1 MSNILNTILQQKLT
15 DRYAPKTNNNVGGM
29 RGLLNMVNSPRGQD
43 IATGLLAQSGYSPTP
58 VNLGSAIGQANQYAT
73 QNQLKRDATELADI
87 TALSTAIKG
96 NKKSDFFQQLDMYNQ
111 ISSIP
116 ADQRSADQARTLSV
130 LTDKITKDPTIND
143 YKVMLADKYLKFG
156 ELTDPNDLALESFL
170 MKQDPFFQMI
180 KQNMKDKNT
189 VSNIKTNNT
198 KTFDAQSELSKMQ
211 NEMNTEEATKYFESL
226 SDDKKEAI
234 RKIYNG

>member
-1 MSNILNTILQQKLT
+1 MSDILNTILQQKLT
-15 DRYAPKTNNNVGGM
+15 DRYTPKTNNNAGGM

-73 QNQLKRDATELADI
+73 QNQFKRDATELADI
-87 TALSTAIKG
+87 TALSTATKG
-96 NKKSDFFQQLDMYNQ
+96 NKKSDFFQQLDMYNE

-116 ADQRSADQARTLSV
+116 EDQRSADQARTLSV

-156 ELTDPNDLALESFL
+156 KLTDPNDLALESFL

-180 KQNMKDKNT
+180 KQNMEDKNT

-198 KTFDAQSELSKMQ
+198 KTFDANAEISKMQ
-211 NEMNTEEATKYFESL
+211 NEMTTEEATKYFKSL
-226 SDDKKEAI
+226 SNDKQEAI
-234 RKIYNG
+234 KKIYNG

>member
-1 MSNILNTILQQKLT
+1 MSDILNTILQQKLA
-15 DRYAPKTNNNVGGM
+15 DRYTPKTNNNVGGM

-73 QNQLKRDATELADI
+73 QNQFKRDATELADI
-87 TALSTAIKG
+87 TALSTATKG
-96 NKKSDFFQQLDMYNQ
+96 NKKSDFFQQLDMYNE

-116 ADQRSADQARTLSV
+116 EDQRSADQARTLSV
-130 LTDKITKDPTIND
+130 LTDKITKDPTISD

-156 ELTDPNDLALESFL
+156 ELTDKKDQALEAFL
-170 MKQDPFFQMI
+170 MKEDPFYRLI
-180 KQNMKDKNT
+180 KNNMEKKNT
-189 VSNIKTNNT
+189 VSNVKTNNT
-198 KTFDAQSELSKMQ
+198 KTFDPNAEILKMKDLNQSDSE
-211 NEMNTEEATKYFESL
+211 KYFESL
-226 SDDKKEAI
+226 SDDQKDAI

>member
-1 MSNILNTILQQKLT
+1 MSDILNTILQQKLT
-15 DRYAPKTNNNVGGM
+15 DRYTPKTNNNVGGM

-73 QNQLKRDATELADI
+73 QNQFKRDATELADI
-87 TALSTAIKG
+87 TALSTATKG
-96 NKKSDFFQQLDMYNQ
+96 NKKSDFFQQLDMYNE

-116 ADQRSADQARTLSV
+116 EDQRSADQARTLSV

-156 ELTDPNDLALESFL
+156 KLTDPNDLALESFL

-180 KQNMKDKNT
+180 KQNMEDKNT

-198 KTFDAQSELSKMQ
+198 KTFDANAEISKMQ
-211 NEMNTEEATKYFESL
+211 NEMTTEEATKYFKSL
-226 SDDKKEAI
+226 SNDKQEAI
-234 RKIYNG
+234 KKIYNG

>member
-1 MSNILNTILQQKLT
+1 MSDILNTILQQKLT
-15 DRYAPKTNNNVGGM
+15 DRYTPKTNNNVGGM

-73 QNQLKRDATELADI
+73 QNQFKRDATELADI
-87 TALSTAIKG
+87 TALSTATKG
-96 NKKSDFFQQLDMYNQ
+96 NKKSDFFQQLDMYNE

-116 ADQRSADQARTLSV
+116 EDQRSADQARTLSV
-130 LTDKITKDPTIND
+130 LTDKITKDPTISD

-156 ELTDPNDLALESFL
+156 ELTDKKDQALEAFL
-170 MKQDPFFQMI
+170 MKEDPFYRLI
-180 KQNMKDKNT
+180 KNNMEKKNT
-189 VSNIKTNNT
+189 VSNVKTNNT
-198 KTFDAQSELSKMQ
+198 KTFDPNAEILKMKDLNQSDSE
-211 NEMNTEEATKYFESL
+211 KYFESL
-226 SDDKKEAI
+226 SDDQKDAI